1 MAHLGG
7 PVDRDRLPRVHRIRL
22 ADPWWF
28 VITEEPGGPA
38 VGTIGIWAT
47 EHAGEPIHETG
58 WMVAPEHQGR
68 GIASRALALL
78 IERAR
83 SRSRPSRASTPSRRT
98 DNPASNALCR
108 KAGFEH
114 AGEVDVEFAGPP
126 AALQPLGAGRQRP
139 SAAATSAAARAPLRS
154 APSISALHAPA
165 VCSPAKCSA
174 PTGAASASSSPG
186 AARRPSAR

>member
-1 MAHLGG
+1 MQLRAYTDADFAFTERLETDPRVMAHLGG
-7 PVDRDRLPRVHRIRL
+7 PVDPGRLPRVHRIRL

-38 VGTIGIWAT
+38 VGTIGIWEA

-58 WMVAPEHQGR
+58 WTVAPEHQGR

-78 IERAR
+78 LERAR
-83 SRSRPSRASTPSRRT
+83 SEPSFERVHAFPAT

-114 AGEVDVEFAGPP
+114 VGEVDVEFAGR
-126 AALQPLGAGRQRP
+126 PLHCNHWVRDVSG
-139 SAAATSAAARAPLRS
+139 
-154 APSISALHAPA
+154 
-165 VCSPAKCSA
+165 
-174 PTGAASASSSPG
+174 
-186 AARRPSAR
+186 